1 MQIIDGKK
9 TAESIKDEIAAQV
22 ESLVAAGYRRPKMV
36 AVLVGNDGGSVTYVR
51 NKELACRRVGFESE
65 VLRFEDSVTEE
76 FLLSEISRL
85 NADDSVDGFIVQLP
99 LPPHIDE
106 DKVISAID
114 ASKDIDGFHPANVGR
129 MMLGQDTIYPATP
142 FGITVLL
149 DRYGIE
155 TSGKHC
161 VVVGRS
167 NIVGRPVANMLSQK
181 GRDCTVTVCHS
192 RTRNIAEI
200 IRTGDIVI
208 AAMGSPRFITE
219 DMVKDGAVVIDV
231 GTTRIPCETAKNGY
245 RLSGDVDFENVSRK
259 CSWITPVP
267 GGVGPMTIVSL
278 MWNTLKVYRKR
289 HGIL

>member
-129 MMLGQDTIYPATP
+129 MMLGQDTVYPATP

>member
-129 MMLGQDTIYPATP
+129 MMLGQDTVYPATP

-219 DMVKDGAVVIDV
+219 DMVKEGAVVIDV

>member
-219 DMVKDGAVVIDV
+219 DMVKEGAVVIDV

>member
-114 ASKDIDGFHPANVGR
+114 ASKDIDGFHPVNVGR
-129 MMLGQDTIYPATP
+129 MMLGQDTVYPATP

-219 DMVKDGAVVIDV
+219 DMVKEGAVVIDV